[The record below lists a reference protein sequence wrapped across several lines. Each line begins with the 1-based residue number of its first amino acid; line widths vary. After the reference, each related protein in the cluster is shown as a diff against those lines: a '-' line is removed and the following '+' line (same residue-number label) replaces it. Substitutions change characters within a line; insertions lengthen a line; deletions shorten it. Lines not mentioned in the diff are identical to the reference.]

1 MSKPL
6 TLLNREHK
14 GDVDPGSQ
22 RFITRKLNAPFPS
35 YFSDFSPFLQFLM
48 LQMPAAFWKPRLHRK
63 HEVPR
68 AAACMAIV

>member
-14 GDVDPGSQ
+14 GDVDPSSQ
-22 RFITRKLNAPFPS
+22 RFIAWKLSAPFPS

-48 LQMPAAFWKPRLHRK
+48 LQMPAAFWKLRLHLK
-63 HEVPR
+63 HEVPL
-68 AAACMAIV
+68 AAAFMAIV